1 MAWNRPTLHSLASIL
16 ILSSLTPLATAQDL
30 GASTQDGLGREQM
43 WHAPTAEDWDRPVL
57 LTFQRSWED
66 AVAVSQ
72 ETGKAI
78 LVCVNMDGEIASE
91 HYAGI
96 RYRQPEIAALYEPY
110 VLVMASVYRHTARDF
125 DEKGQRILCP
135 RFGSVTCGEHI
146 AIEPFLF
153 ERFFDGQ
160 RIAPR
165 HIMVELDGKETYD
178 VFYAFDTVSVFNQIR
193 EGIEKR
199 TIEPNPIVRGDRTV
213 IEKVASRDIKDREAV
228 ESAYLSGD
236 REMQENLLKAALQ
249 NPDAEQIGMIRL
261 ALFGFDTEL
270 SKIAREVLTK
280 AKSDGAVD
288 LLNEALRVPMDES
301 ERATLVAAL
310 ERLGQSS
317 AKARTLSVVHK
328 GMATKSDKVDAQ
340 GWTSTAGGGASYS
353 AAKDWTA
360 IDSSLE
366 TKSKAAAERPK
377 DPQAMLE
384 LAESSL
390 ALAVDPETSQI
401 LSADRRSGST
411 YARLMFEDAKR
422 AAVEAEK
429 LGATGWRVNA
439 TIALASYYL
448 GERREAYQRAEA
460 AVADIPSGSQE
471 WAAIS
476 TIALFAEARQL
487 KIGRAVRNKED
498 WPGEW
503 LTDLNN
509 AYEVLAKHPLGTD
522 VHAASHYD
530 FLRFLEADLAATRV
544 LDAGLE
550 RFPSSWVLH
559 DRLRG
564 QILQDQG
571 AIGLEPAYA
580 AMLVEENVPPSTVWF
595 AAYTSIVAA
604 EYYRRMSND
613 DEALAAYARSLDYYA
628 KSVAANPASKESAD
642 HYSAVALGGR
652 ARIHYE
658 MGEYDKALAD
668 LLSSFVLKPDA
679 AANLD
684 GLNISAVDT
693 AKMMLAKFKELEMK
707 EQASTLDAAMNKLDP
722 ELLLLP
728 AYEGQGPGPMGAGRT
743 QRGNRAGG
751 NRGAGR
757 RGNRGNR
764 GRRGG
769 R

>member
-1 MAWNRPTLHSLASIL
+1 
-16 ILSSLTPLATAQDL
+16 
-30 GASTQDGLGREQM
+30 M
-43 WHAPTAEDWDRPVL
+43 WYAPTAEDWDRPVL
-57 LTFQRSWED
+57 LTFQRTWAD
-66 AVAVSQ
+66 AIAVSQ

-78 LVCVNMDGEIASE
+78 LICVNMDGEIASE

-96 RYRQPEIAALYEPY
+96 RYRQPEIATLYEPY

-146 AIEPFLF
+146 AIEPFLY
-153 ERFFDGQ
+153 ENFFDGQ

-193 EGIEKR
+193 DGIETR
-199 TIEPNPIVRGDRTV
+199 TIQPNPIVRGDRTV
-213 IEKVASRDIKDREAV
+213 IEKVASRDIKDREDV
-228 ESAYLSGD
+228 EAAYLSGD
-236 REMQENLLKAALQ
+236 REMQENLLKAALE

-310 ERLGQSS
+310 ERLGESS

-328 GMATKSDKVDAQ
+328 GMATTSDKVDAR
-340 GWTSTAGGGASYS
+340 GWTAAAGGGASY
-353 AAKDWTA
+353 APAKDWTA

-366 TKSKAAAERPK
+366 SKSKAAAERPK

-384 LAESSL
+384 LAEDSL
-390 ALAVDPETSQI
+390 ALAVDPKTSQI

-439 TIALASYYL
+439 TIALSSYYL
-448 GERREAYQRAEA
+448 GERREAYRRAEA

-530 FLRFLEADLAATRV
+530 FLKFLEADLAATRV

-564 QILQDQG
+564 QILEDQG
-571 AIGLEPAYA
+571 AVGLEPAYA
-580 AMLVEENVPPSTVWF
+580 AMLAEEDAPASTIWF
-595 AAYTSIVAA
+595 AAYNSIVAA

-613 DEALAAYARSLDYYA
+613 DEAIAAYGRSLDFYV
-628 KSVAANPASKESAD
+628 KSVEANPASKDSAD
-642 HYSAVALGGR
+642 HYSAIALGGR
-652 ARIHYE
+652 ARIYYE
-658 MGEYDKALAD
+658 KGEYDKALAD
-668 LLSSFVLKPDA
+668 LLVSFTRKPDA

-693 AKMMLAKFKELEMK
+693 AKMMLAKFRELEMTQ
-707 EQASTLDAAMNKLDP
+707 QADVLDAAMNELDP

-728 AYEGQGPGPMGAGRT
+728 PYEGQGPGPMGAGRT
-743 QRGNRAGG
+743 PGRTLRGRGGRGG
-751 NRGAGR
+751 NRGGGR
-757 RGNRGNR
+757 R